1 MDTRIL
7 ITGANGYIGKSLYK
21 ALKDKYN
28 IICASR
34 KELDVTDL
42 NNVKEYFR
50 DKYFDVIIHC
60 AVEGGLRLEPET
72 SSTLD
77 NNLKMY
83 YNLLECKDHF
93 NKFFY
98 FGSGA
103 EKQDTFYGLSKKVIN
118 ESIQNKDN
126 FYNIRI
132 FAVFDENE
140 LESKFVK
147 TNIRNY
153 ITEKDIEIFQNKY
166 MDFFYMEDLV
176 TLINYCIISNDLP
189 KEINCSYD
197 YSPTLYDVAYIIN
210 NSSNYK
216 SNINIKE
223 WEMAPPFNGKFTDL
237 GLKFI
242 GLEQGIKNVYNILK
256 NEY

>member
-7 ITGANGYIGKSLYK
+7 ITGANGYIGKSLYN
-21 ALKDKYN
+21 ALKTNYN
-28 IICASR
+28 ITCASR
-34 KELDVTDL
+34 KELDVTNL
-42 NNVKEYFR
+42 QNVKEYLK
-50 DKYFDVIIHC
+50 DKHFDVIIHC
-60 AVEGGLRLEPET
+60 AVEGGLRLKPET
-72 SSTLD
+72 STTLD

-93 NKFFY
+93 NRLFY

-132 FAVFDENE
+132 FAVFNENE

-153 ITEKDIEIFQNKY
+153 ITKKDIEIFQNKY
-166 MDFFYMEDLV
+166 MDFFYMEDLI
-176 TLINYCIISNDLP
+176 TLMDYCIKTNNLP
-189 KEINCSYD
+189 KEINCSYN
-197 YSPTLYDVAYIIN
+197 YSTTLYDVAKIIN
-210 NSSNYK
+210 NLDDHK
-216 SNINIKE
+216 VNINIKE
-223 WEMAPPFNGKFTDL
+223 WNMAPPFNGEFINL
-237 GLKFI
+237 GLNFI
-242 GLEQGIKNVYNILK
+242 GLEQGIKNVYNKLK